1 MFDNIK
7 HFFLSWLDQNLH
19 LETRFKTLEVDESFQ
34 AILYKIKQT
43 GVCQWWSFCG
53 IMLTLAS
60 SLLINTNHI
69 STHHTNRFKA
79 ATRCTPVLKR
89 RQMILTFDLACI
101 SQSLYIAHSIRKN
114 VPWASK
120 KKKEWKKNNT
130 HGLQGSGLTKCIGQ
144 EVEDPRSH
152 PDPTRHVYMSC
163 SWERN
168 HINIQHT
175 YGTSSHSLAE
185 WIPTFL
191 TFLKYLSGWK
201 ILHLRQKGNH
211 SRVNRE

>member
-1 MFDNIK
+1 MN
-7 HFFLSWLDQNLH
+7 HFRRFSTKSNKPGCVNDDPFVGSCWHWHHLSLLTLITFQHITQTDSKQPPGALQFWKGDKWFWPLTWVVFLSHCTLH
-19 LETRFKTLEVDESFQ
+19 IPLGRMYPELQ
-34 AILYKIKQT
+34 
-43 GVCQWWSFCG
+43 
-53 IMLTLAS
+53 
-60 SLLINTNHI
+60 
-69 STHHTNRFKA
+69 
-79 ATRCTPVLKR
+79 
-89 RQMILTFDLACI
+89 
-101 SQSLYIAHSIRKN
+101 
-114 VPWASK
+114 K